1 MRQLTAFKLSSPE
14 YPSCITRLT
23 DLKAFL
29 KSELDFTLNKPDED
43 LQVHFVNGNYN
54 ITVDCV
60 NGTGIYNLT
69 CAENATLTDS
79 APKGNYTKI
88 GFTTSNS
95 TNTYTPSRDT
105 ASLCYDVA
113 CPGTPEAATPSID
126 FNDDTKK
133 SFTVVLASAYEGETA
148 PKVYAGQ
155 TEITCTGN
163 DKKDTLTCTP
173 TKEQVK
179 NGKHDI
185 YLGTCKLYTGITI
198 TVTNNSDTPSPSSG
212 ELVTFSKLLVFV
224 LGLMLF

>member
-1 MRQLTAFKLSSPE
+1 MRQLTTFTLSEPE
-14 YPSCITRLT
+14 YPSCITSLT
-23 DLKAFL
+23 DLKAFF
-29 KSELDFTLNKPDED
+29 KSDVDFSQNEPDED
-43 LQVHFVNGNYN
+43 LQVHFINGNYN

-60 NGTGIYNLT
+60 NGTGSYNLT

-88 GFTTSNS
+88 SFTTSNS
-95 TNTYTPSRDT
+95 TNTYTPSSET
-105 ASLCYDVA
+105 AELCYDVA

-133 SFTVVLASAYEGETA
+133 SFTVVLASTYEGETA
-148 PKVYAGQ
+148 PKVYAGE

-163 DKKDTLTCTP
+163 DGKNTLTCTP

-179 NGKHDI
+179 NGKYAI
-185 YLGTCKLYTGITI
+185 YLGSCKLYTGITI
-198 TVTNNSDTPSPSSG
+198 TVTNSGSTSSG
-212 ELVTFSKLLVFV
+212 ELASFSKLFVFV

>member
-1 MRQLTAFKLSSPE
+1 MRQLTTFTLSSPE
-14 YPSCITRLT
+14 YPSCITSLT
-23 DLKAFL
+23 DFKAFFT
-29 KSELDFTLNKPDED
+29 SNVDFTQNEPDED

-95 TNTYTPSRDT
+95 TNTYTPSPDT

-133 SFTVVLASAYEGETA
+133 SFTVVLASKYEGETA
-148 PKVYAGQ
+148 PKVYAGE
-155 TEITCTGN
+155 TAITCTGN
-163 DKKDTLTCTP
+163 DDKDKLTCTP

-179 NGKHDI
+179 NGKYDI
-185 YLGTCKLYTGITI
+185 YLGSCKLYTGITI
-198 TVTNNSDTPSPSSG
+198 TVTNSGSTSSG
-212 ELVTFSKLLVFV
+212 ELASFSKLFVFV

>member
-1 MRQLTAFKLSSPE
+1 MRQLTTFKLSDAK
-14 YPSCITRLT
+14 YPSCITSLT
-23 DLKAFL
+23 NFKAFFT
-29 KSELDFTLNKPDED
+29 SDQDFSQNKPDED

-60 NGTGIYNLT
+60 NGTGNYNLT

-95 TNTYTPSRDT
+95 TNTYTPSSET
-105 ASLCYDVA
+105 AELCYDVA

-133 SFTVVLASAYEGETA
+133 SFTVVLASKYEGETA

-185 YLGTCKLYTGITI
+185 YLGSCKLHTGITI
-198 TVTNNSDTPSPSSG
+198 TVTNSGSTSSG
-212 ELVTFSKLLVFV
+212 ELASFSKLFVFV